1 MPLFAANPKAEAWV
15 MNSSPEIAGVRP
27 SRLTD
32 RLLARLFG
40 ASLDRQ
46 LAAGLTPESSALL
59 AARARHI
66 VALRHRRQ
74 LARTWGRLLRTARRA
89 PGTYH
94 PAIPVCGDR
103 IVAAEPDVRELARL
117 LTAPLPVPARGV
129 AMATALLTDAL
140 GPVYNPRSQ
149 DSLANALQAAIA
161 ELDPALPLMRESAA
175 RR

>member
-1 MPLFAANPKAEAWV
+1 
-15 MNSSPEIAGVRP
+15 MNSSPDIAGVRP

-46 LAAGLTPESSALL
+46 LAAGRAPESSARL

-74 LARTWGRLLRTARRA
+74 LARTWGRLLRTAHRG

-94 PAIPVCGDR
+94 PAVPVCGDR
-103 IVAAEPDVRELARL
+103 IVAAGQEVRELVRL
-117 LTAPLPVPARGV
+117 LTAPLPVPARGI
-129 AMATALLTDAL
+129 AMATSLLTDAV

-175 RR
+175 WR